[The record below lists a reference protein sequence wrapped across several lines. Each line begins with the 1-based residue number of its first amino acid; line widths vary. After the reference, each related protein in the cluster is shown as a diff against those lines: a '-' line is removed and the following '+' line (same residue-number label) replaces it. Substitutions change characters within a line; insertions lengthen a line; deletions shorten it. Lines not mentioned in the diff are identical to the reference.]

1 VISFSVIII
10 THGREDLLLKCLESL
25 NQFSGEWELI
35 LIENGQK
42 LSSLATDLAK
52 SLTPHLRLFYLDEK
66 STPGSARN
74 KALDLA
80 SGDWI
85 FFIDDDAY
93 LLDGYFKIINPYLAS
108 TNYDVIGGPDI
119 PARGMSNFSMALAL
133 TLSSP
138 FCTGLTHVRHQ
149 PAGTN
154 PIHATE
160 IHLSSCNLWVRRA
173 SIGDIR
179 FPENFKRTEETAF
192 LTDLKKINRVMI
204 YEPKLRV
211 GHFRRKGFKEL
222 ILPTYF
228 AGHYRSILMKRSS
241 NVSLFFWLPSIFVI
255 LHSTLFISMP
265 LFFYLAQIYLSL
277 IIMMSLKVSSK
288 ENNFFILVLV
298 ILLHYFIVFIY
309 GLGFLTE
316 RLRLNGNK

>member
-1 VISFSVIII
+1 VISYSVIII

-42 LSSLATDLAK
+42 LSSLATNLAQ
-52 SLTPHLRLFYLDEK
+52 SLTPHLKLLYLDEK
-66 STPGSARN
+66 TTPGRARN
-74 KALDLA
+74 KALDFA

-93 LLDGYFKIINPYLAS
+93 ILDGYFKIINPYLAS
-108 TNYDVIGGPDI
+108 SNYDVIGGPDV

-138 FCTGLTHVRHQ
+138 FCTGFTHVRHQ
-149 PAGTN
+149 PTGTK
-154 PIHATE
+154 PINATE
-160 IHLSSCNLWVRRA
+160 IHLSSCNLWVRRY

-179 FPENFKRTEETAF
+179 FPENFNRAEETAF
-192 LTDLKKINRVMI
+192 LTELKKINRVMI

-222 ILPTYF
+222 IYPTYF

-241 NVSLFFWLPSIFVI
+241 HVSLFFWLPSIFVI
-255 LHSTLFISMP
+255 LHSTLFISWP
-265 LFFYLAQIYLSL
+265 LFVYLAQIYLSL
-277 IIMMSLKVSSK
+277 IIIMSLKVSSRK
-288 ENNFFILVLV
+288 NNFLILFFV
-298 ILLHYFIVFIY
+298 ILLHYFIVFTY

-316 RLRLNGNK
+316 RLRIHGNK